1 MAAHCPGGYDFVVVV
16 PAYAEASSFVDGY
29 REAARR
35 AGSVLLVV
43 VLNGRIGAEEKI
55 HAANEACFRGLAERY
70 SLREFRK
77 GAWLGQDARL
87 TVLVVDRFTVGRR
100 LPFRQGVGLA
110 RKIGADLGLELVATR
125 RVRHPFLAFTDADAQ
140 LPGDYF
146 ERIAS
151 LDADCSAALFPFWHE
166 RTGLAAIDRATAL
179 YEIRLR
185 YYRRGLAWAGSPYAF
200 HTVGS
205 TIAVH
210 ALWYALARGVPRR
223 RAGEDFYL
231 LNKLSKLRPLTCLK
245 GDPIRLCSR
254 LSERVPFGTGA
265 ESARLARGAAAEL
278 YHRECFLAVRQVT
291 SALRRLAQEAV
302 GTDAV
307 GWSAAISHIFSDM
320 DVTVQEFLEA
330 QGAPDI
336 WRRVCQNATDS
347 GMRSHRLHEWFD
359 AFRTLKLIHWVRDH
373 GAPSTPWYE
382 AVQRAPFMDEV
393 IDDGACVRVPRTA
406 LLAAEEMMSVAL
418 GPGVA
423 SYASDENTQA
433 D

>member
-1 MAAHCPGGYDFVVVV
+1 MVVV

-29 REAARR
+29 LDAARW

-43 VLNGRIGAEEKI
+43 VLNGRIGAEEEI
-55 HAANEACFRGLAERY
+55 HAANEACFRELAARY
-70 SLREFRK
+70 SLREFRG
-77 GAWLGQDARL
+77 GAWLGHDALL
-87 TVLVVDRFTVGRR
+87 TVLVVDRFTAERR

-110 RKIGADLGLELVATR
+110 RKIGADLGLELVATG

-146 ERIAS
+146 ERLAS
-151 LDADCSAALFPFWHE
+151 LDADCSAVLFPFWHE
-166 RTGLAAIDRATAL
+166 PTGEAAIDRATAL

-210 ALWYALARGVPRR
+210 AMWSALARGLPRR

-231 LNKLSKLRPLTCLK
+231 LNKLSKLRPLACLE

-265 ESARLARGAAAEL
+265 ESAKLARGAAAEL
-278 YHRECFLAVRQVT
+278 YHRECFVAVRQVT
-291 SALRRLAQEAV
+291 SALRRLSRGAA

-307 GWSAAISHIFSDM
+307 VWSATISHILSGM
-320 DVTVQEFLEA
+320 DVTVQRFLEA

-336 WRRVCQNATDS
+336 WRRVCQQVTDS
-347 GMRSHRLHEWFD
+347 EMRSHRLHEWFD

-373 GAPSTPWYE
+373 GAPSAPWHE
-382 AVQRAPFMDEV
+382 AVQRAPFMDAV
-393 IDDGACVRVPRTA
+393 IDDGACLRVSRA
-406 LLAAEEMMSVAL
+406 ELLAAEEMIPVAL
-418 GPGVA
+418 GSSLA
-423 SYASDENTQA
+423 SYASDENVQA